1 MLVDMQMQ
9 NYPGYSD
16 LRSGLEGNHVKV
28 RLFLAQACGANAN
41 SQVDSMQLLLLR
53 LYTET

>member
-41 SQVDSMQLLLLR
+41 SQS
-53 LYTET
+53 